1 MNLRFIR
8 LLIYSLI
15 KLSSEKI
22 KKSYFTT
29 KYYNNSLKVTPPS
42 RSYDMNNVPLLL
54 ELEDKN
60 LKRIE
65 LINRF
70 QKNIWKLENIGQKN
84 LSELHK
90 FSWLSKLDIKNQK
103 QLAKNIMIEWLR
115 KNQNYNQKNWEHDVT
130 ATRLIFWICCSHFTI
145 RNDDMVFRSA
155 LTNNMIRQA
164 LHLNKNLKFIN
175 NNLEK
180 ILVLAALVL
189 VSVAFEGNQKLFQS
203 SMKNLSKEIKDLID
217 RNGFVESKNPEDQFW
232 LLHHLVLIR
241 EFLIFSQNTVP
252 EFLDQN
258 IQKVGSNYKGM
269 LLSNNFLP
277 LFNGAKNRDTSEY
290 NKFLKAKNYTF
301 DKKKQTHAYLIAK
314 LKKYEIALDANDPPS
329 DLFSHNYQAGCLSF
343 EFIYNGKKVISNC
356 GSANNF
362 GGELPFLSQTTA
374 AHSTLTINDTS
385 SCLFQKNPLIRTFYG
400 NSLIQKLK
408 VYKKDLNSDKNTISV
423 IAGHNGYQKK
433 YNAVYERKIVIS
445 EEEEKVSGDE
455 LIIVAKQELAFL
467 NFSLRLHVTPEAKLV
482 QTQGGDILLSID
494 NQGWRFKCAHVV
506 KIEDSLYFA
515 SYDKITESKCILVEG
530 TLKDKV
536 NNINWSLEK
545 TN

>member
-15 KLSSEKI
+15 KLSLEKI
-22 KKSYFTT
+22 KKIYFTT

-84 LSELHK
+84 LSALHK

-155 LTNNMIRQA
+155 LTNNMIKQA

-189 VSVAFEGNQKLFQS
+189 VSVTFEGNQKLFQS

-258 IQKVGSNYKGM
+258 IQKVGSNYKSM

-455 LIIVAKQELAFL
+455 LIIVAKKDLAFL
-467 NFSLRLHVTPEAKLV
+467 NFSLRFHVTPEAKLV